1 MHMSPRILVTGGT
14 GTLGSLVVPLLR
26 EAGAQQVR
34 VLSRHEHPSADGVEY
49 AAVDLLN
56 GEGLDAALEDVQ
68 TVLHLAGGPRGDDV
82 ATRNLVEAARR
93 AGTVRH
99 VVLISVI
106 GADRMPIGYF
116 RRKLASEWAL
126 SDSGLGWTVL
136 RAAQFHS
143 LTLSTARTLARL
155 PLLPAPRG
163 IRWQPVDPR
172 DVAERLAEL
181 TLGRPAGMVPDL
193 AGPRAYALDELGRD
207 YLHAVGGRR
216 LRLPIPVPGRI
227 GRLYREGANLSFDG
241 QTGERS
247 WEDYLAEHAGQG
259 GHAGRAAARA

>member
-1 MHMSPRILVTGGT
+1 MNMSPRILVTGGT

-26 EAGAQQVR
+26 EAGEQVR
-34 VLSRHEHPSADGVEY
+34 VLSRHTRPDADGVEY
-49 AAVDLLN
+49 TAVDLL
-56 GEGLDAALEDVQ
+56 GGAGLDEALEGVH

-99 VVLISVI
+99 LVLISVI

-116 RRKLASEWAL
+116 RRKLAAEWAL

-136 RAAQFHS
+136 RAAQFHT
-143 LTLSTARTLARL
+143 LTLATARAMARL

-163 IRWQPVDPR
+163 VRWQPVDPR

-181 TLGRPAGMVPDL
+181 TLGTPAGLVPDL

-207 YLHAVGGRR
+207 YLRAVGKRR
-216 LRLPIPVPGRI
+216 PRLPIRVPGKT

-241 QTGERS
+241 QTGRRS
-247 WEDYLAEHAGQG
+247 WEDYLAEHAGG
-259 GHAGRAAARA
+259 AAARA